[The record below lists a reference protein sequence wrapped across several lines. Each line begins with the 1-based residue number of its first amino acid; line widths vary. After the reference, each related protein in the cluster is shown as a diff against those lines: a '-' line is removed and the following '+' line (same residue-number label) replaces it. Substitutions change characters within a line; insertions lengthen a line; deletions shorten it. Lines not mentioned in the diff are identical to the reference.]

1 MCNGDF
7 LAGMRCMATRQ
18 QPAPDNGFA
27 ILIGRL
33 AAVWTHPVAAWRCSD
48 RAARIA
54 LVSGY
59 IAAGY
64 AIVLTA
70 LQFYQV

>member
-1 MCNGDF
+1 
-7 LAGMRCMATRQ
+7 MATAE
-18 QPAPDNGFA
+18 QPRASLA

-33 AAVWTHPVAAWRCSD
+33 VAVWTHPVAAWRCAD
-48 RAARIA
+48 RAGRVA

-59 IAAGY
+59 AVAGY

-70 LQFYQV
+70 LQF